1 MKSYSSTD
9 LAAILGHK
17 QEDNPFA
24 AFAAA
29 ATSSRN
35 NSAVASAGRGIDED
49 SEVSDEAEPS
59 GPGKQKSLSAEA
71 REEKEAAEEREPA
84 VMFAAPDDASKW

>member
-17 QEDNPFA
+17 QEDNPFS
-24 AFAAA
+24 AFAAI
-29 ATSSRN
+29 SRN
-35 NSAVASAGRGIDED
+35 NSAAASAGRDGDND
-49 SEVSDEAEPS
+49 SEASDKAEQS
-59 GPGKQKSLSAEA
+59 GSGKQKSLSAEA
-71 REEKEAAEEREPA
+71 REEEEAAEEREPA